1 VKIYHLSTRFI
12 GVLCLV
18 LLLCRAGAQPA
29 ADSLRIL
36 LDKHHFPAQKRA
48 DLMCALAWEL
58 KSSDPKSAGLLADS
72 ALQIAR
78 QLKYDYGIAE
88 ALHSKGMVY
97 WYLSDYQHAMT
108 LFFQSLEIREQLKD
122 TLGIARSYNNIG
134 NVYFHQENYDKAEAY
149 YRQSLTWRQTLRDS
163 AGLIYSYNNLA
174 DVMLRRNKLDAAEN
188 LYNSALSM
196 AANNLDGQA
205 FIHRNLGVLR
215 LLQDK
220 SDEALRHFLLSKELS
235 EISGNMHNLALAL
248 IQIALMNLQRQDY
261 RQVIENASAALQIG
275 QSAGLEAVTSDAA
288 QLLAKAYAGRRRY
301 EDAYRYQLIYNEIN
315 ERLLK
320 QNSQNS
326 ILEVQAKHELESVR
340 SEAEKSLL
348 QKQRQISRLVIISLL
363 CVFIVVLT
371 SLFFWIYRYRTQ
383 MKTALLLAEKNE
395 AIQLQNEE
403 LLQSNIA
410 LEQYAFVASHDLK
423 EPLRTVGSFA
433 SLLRRR
439 YKNVLDDDGLSFIQ
453 NISNGVDQMSML
465 LEDLLILAQT
475 GREPDSKRRLI
486 NLNEL
491 MNKVLSTLQSRIIE
505 QNVQVETVPLPTVYM
520 NPAHALQLFQNL
532 TSNAI
537 KFNDKPEK
545 FLRIGCERQS
555 DRFLFSVSDNGMGI
569 SQDSQADIF
578 LPFHRLEHKGR
589 SGAGLGLAICDK
601 IVRLYGGAI
610 WVESEPGQGSIF
622 YFSLPIG

>member
-1 VKIYHLSTRFI
+1 VNIYNVSTRFI
-12 GVLCLV
+12 GVLCLMF
-18 LLLCRAGAQPA
+18 LLCRAGAQPA
-29 ADSLRIL
+29 ADSLRVML
-36 LDKHHFPAQKRA
+36 ENYVFPAKKRA
-48 DLMCALAWEL
+48 DLMSALAWEL

-72 ALQIAR
+72 ALQIAQ

-88 ALHSKGMVY
+88 ALHTKGMVY
-97 WYLSDYQHAMT
+97 WYLSDYQQAVT

-134 NVYFHQENYDKAEAY
+134 NVYFLQENYDQAEAY

-174 DVMLRRNKLDAAEN
+174 DVMLRRNKLDAAED
-188 LYNSALSM
+188 LYNSALSI
-196 AANNLDGQA
+196 AANNLDGQS
-205 FIHRNLGVLR
+205 FIHRNMGVLR
-215 LLQDK
+215 LRQDK
-220 SDEALRHFLLSKELS
+220 PGEALRHFLVSKTLS
-235 EISGNMHNLALAL
+235 ESTGNMHNLALAL
-248 IQIALMNLQRQDY
+248 IQIAELNLQSRDY
-261 RQVIENASAALQIG
+261 NQVIENATAAFEIG
-275 QSAGLEAVTSDAA
+275 QFAGLEATTSDAA
-288 QLLAKAYAGRRRY
+288 QLLAKAYAGLRRY

-320 QNSQNS
+320 KNSQNTV
-326 ILEVQAKHELESVR
+326 LEVQTKHELETVR
-340 SEAEKSLL
+340 SEAEKALL
-348 QKQRQISRLVIISLL
+348 QKQRQIGRLIIISLIS
-363 CVFIVVLT
+363 VFIVVLT
-371 SLFFWIYRYRTQ
+371 SLFFWISRYRTQ

-395 AIQLQNEE
+395 AIQQQNEE

-439 YKNVLDDDGLSFIQ
+439 YKDTLDEDGLSFIQ
-453 NISNGVDQMSML
+453 NISIGVDQMSML

-475 GREPDSKRRLI
+475 GQESDSQRFLV

-491 MNKVLSTLQSRIIE
+491 VDKVLSTMQVRIIE
-505 QNVQVETVPLPTVYM
+505 QNVQVETEQLPTVYI
-520 NPAHALQLFQNL
+520 NPAHAHQLFQNL
-532 TSNAI
+532 ISNAV
-537 KFNDKPEK
+537 KFNNKPEK
-545 FLRIGCERQS
+545 ILRIGCKRQA
-555 DRFLFSVSDNGMGI
+555 DRFLFSVADNGMGI
-569 SQDSQADIF
+569 AHDSKVNIF

-601 IVRLYGGAI
+601 IVRLYGGTI
-610 WVESEPGQGSIF
+610 WVESEPGQGSTF

>member
-1 VKIYHLSTRFI
+1 MF
-12 GVLCLV
+12 
-18 LLLCRAGAQPA
+18 LLCRAGAQPA
-29 ADSLRIL
+29 ADSLRIIL
-36 LDKHHFPAQKRA
+36 ENYDFPAQKRA
-48 DLMCALAWEL
+48 DLMSALAWEL

-72 ALQIAR
+72 ALQIAQ

-88 ALHSKGMVY
+88 ALHTKGMVY
-97 WYLSDYQHAMT
+97 WYLSDYQQAVT

-134 NVYFHQENYDKAEAY
+134 NVYFLQENYDQAEAY

-174 DVMLRRNKLDAAEN
+174 DVMLRRNKLDAAED
-188 LYNSALSM
+188 LYNSALNI

-205 FIHRNLGVLR
+205 FIHRNMGVLR
-215 LLQDK
+215 LRQDK
-220 SDEALRHFLLSKELS
+220 PGEALRHFLVSKTLS
-235 EISGNMHNLALAL
+235 ESTGNMHNLALAL
-248 IQIALMNLQRQDY
+248 IQIAEVNLQSRDY
-261 RQVIENASAALQIG
+261 KQVIENASAALKIG
-275 QSAGLEAVTSDAA
+275 RSAGLEATTSDAA
-288 QLLAKAYAGRRRY
+288 QLLAKAYAGLRRY

-315 ERLLK
+315 EGLLK
-320 QNSQNS
+320 KNSQNS
-326 ILEVQAKHELESVR
+326 VLEVQTKHELETVR
-340 SEAEKSLL
+340 SEAEKALL
-348 QKQRQISRLVIISLL
+348 QKQRQIGRLIIISLI

-371 SLFFWIYRYRTQ
+371 SLFFWISRYRTQ

-395 AIQLQNEE
+395 AIQQQNEE

-439 YKNVLDDDGLSFIQ
+439 YKDTLDEDGLSFIQ
-453 NISNGVDQMSML
+453 NISIGVDQMSML

-475 GREPDSKRRLI
+475 GQESDSQRFLV

-491 MNKVLSTLQSRIIE
+491 VAKVLSTMQVRIIE
-505 QNVQVETVPLPTVYM
+505 QNVQIETAQLPTVYI

-532 TSNAI
+532 ISNAV

-545 FLRIGCERQS
+545 ILRIGCERQS
-555 DRFLFSVSDNGMGI
+555 DHFLFSVADNGMGI
-569 SQDSQADIF
+569 AHDSQVNIF

-601 IVRLYGGAI
+601 IVRLYGGTI
-610 WVESEPGQGSIF
+610 WVESEPGRGSTF

>member
-1 VKIYHLSTRFI
+1 MF
-12 GVLCLV
+12 
-18 LLLCRAGAQPA
+18 LLCRAGAQPA

-36 LDKHHFPAQKRA
+36 LENYDFPAKKRA
-48 DLMCALAWEL
+48 DLMSALAWEL

-72 ALQIAR
+72 ALQIAQ

-88 ALHSKGMVY
+88 ALHTKGMVY
-97 WYLSDYQHAMT
+97 WYLSDYQQSVT

-134 NVYFHQENYDKAEAY
+134 NVYFLQENYDQAEAY

-174 DVMLRRNKLDAAEN
+174 DVMLRRNKLDAAED
-188 LYNSALSM
+188 LYNSALSI

-215 LLQDK
+215 LRQDK
-220 SDEALRHFLLSKELS
+220 PGEALRHFLVSKTLS
-235 EISGNMHNLALAL
+235 ESTGNMHNLALAL
-248 IQIALMNLQRQDY
+248 IQIAEVNLQSRDY
-261 RQVIENASAALQIG
+261 NQAIENASAALEIG
-275 QSAGLEAVTSDAA
+275 RSAGLEATTSEAA
-288 QLLAKAYAGRRRY
+288 QLLAKAYAGLRRF
-301 EDAYRYQLIYNEIN
+301 EDAYRYHLIYNEIN
-315 ERLLK
+315 ERLIK
-320 QNSQNS
+320 KNSQNS
-326 ILEVQAKHELESVR
+326 VLEVQTKHELETVR
-340 SEAEKSLL
+340 SEAEKALL
-348 QKQRQISRLVIISLL
+348 QKQRQIGRLIIISLMS
-363 CVFIVVLT
+363 VFIVVLT
-371 SLFFWIYRYRTQ
+371 SLFFWISRYRTQ
-383 MKTALLLAEKNE
+383 MKTALLLEEKNE
-395 AIQLQNEE
+395 AIQQQNEE

-439 YKNVLDDDGLSFIQ
+439 YKDTLDEDGLSFIQ
-453 NISNGVDQMSML
+453 NISIGVDQMSML

-475 GREPDSKRRLI
+475 GQESDSQRFLV

-491 MNKVLSTLQSRIIE
+491 VDKVLSTMQARIIE
-505 QNVQVETVPLPTVYM
+505 QNVQVETEQLPTVYI

-532 TSNAI
+532 ISNAV

-545 FLRIGCERQS
+545 ILRIGCERQS
-555 DRFLFSVSDNGMGI
+555 DRFLFSVADNGMGI
-569 SQDSQADIF
+569 AHDSQVNIF

-601 IVRLYGGAI
+601 IVRLYGGTI
-610 WVESEPGQGSIF
+610 WVESELGQGSTF